1 MRSLRTGHHMRHTKV
16 KNPLSFTSTPLV
28 RDALC
33 IPLRPLDKQVAS
45 SPPGLWKVFSLDT
58 LQPTNTTEF
67 SFQRRR
73 EHSSPMMFT
82 FSPNRETEGVA
93 KPTTTRLTELRP
105 SIPPSQD
112 FQ

>member
-16 KNPLSFTSTPLV
+16 KNPLSFTSTPLA

-33 IPLRPLDKQVAS
+33 IPLRPLDRQVAS

-67 SFQRRR
+67 SFQRRI
-73 EHSSPMMFT
+73 EHSSLMMIT
-82 FSPNRETEGVA
+82 FSPYLKQKGSPNR
-93 KPTTTRLTELRP
+93 LSL
-105 SIPPSQD
+105 D
-112 FQ
+112 